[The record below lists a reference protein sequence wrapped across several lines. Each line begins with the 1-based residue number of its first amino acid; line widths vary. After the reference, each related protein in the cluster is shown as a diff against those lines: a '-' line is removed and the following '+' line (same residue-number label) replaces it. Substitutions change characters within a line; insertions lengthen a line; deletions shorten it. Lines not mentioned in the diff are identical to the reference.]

1 MKHAR
6 FTMQRTTVLAWFV
19 AGSVLMA
26 SSMAYAVEPA
36 AKVQAKQPV
45 KSTHPIKKDEKKHVK
60 KAAVGAAALGV
71 AAATALPQ
79 AKTED
84 LYAGDGLGRWLP
96 KAEKGDVF
104 AQYVLGHMYCVG
116 QGVPKDPAQG
126 LSWYQKAADQ
136 GFAPGQLAI
145 GTLYY
150 NGEGVKQD
158 YGLAAKWF
166 RLAADTGYDRAQSN
180 LASMYFSGS
189 GMSQDYA
196 EALKWYRAAAV
207 QGYAPAQYNLGLM
220 YLEGNGVPK
229 PDLVAAYGLL
239 RPLAEQGN
247 AAAVTAIKDLSPK
260 MTEAQITQ
268 GQNLAAKIREKNR
281 LNAAL
286 DEYEK
291 VASR

>member
-1 MKHAR
+1 MTQER
-6 FTMQRTTVLAWFV
+6 FKMQRTTVFAWWV

-26 SSMAYAVEPA
+26 SSLAFAAEPVEK
-36 AKVQAKQPV
+36 AKPKHTE
-45 KSTHPIKKDEKKHVK
+45 KSTHHVKKDEKKQVK
-60 KAAVGAAALGV
+60 KAVVGAAAVGA

-116 QGVPKDPAQG
+116 QGVPKDAAQG

-158 YGLAAKWF
+158 YSLAAKWF

-189 GMSQDYA
+189 GMTQDYGQA
-196 EALKWYRAAAV
+196 MKWYRAAAV

-220 YLEGNGVPK
+220 YLEGNGMPK
-229 PDLVAAYGLL
+229 PDLVVAYGLL
-239 RPLAEQGN
+239 RPLVEQGN
-247 AAAVTAIKDLSPK
+247 AAATVAMKDLSPK

-286 DEYEK
+286 DDYEK